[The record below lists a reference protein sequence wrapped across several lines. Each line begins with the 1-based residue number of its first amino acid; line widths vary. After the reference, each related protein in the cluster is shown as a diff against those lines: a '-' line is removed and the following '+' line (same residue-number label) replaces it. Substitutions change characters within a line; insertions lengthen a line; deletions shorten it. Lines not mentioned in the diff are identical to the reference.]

1 MHSILGRNMRNKM
14 EEFSSLMHTRLR
26 APPTPASALHAAM
39 WSLRT
44 FGESRHAGNAFSPG
58 DGSQTRTSAFS
69 EVCERA

>member
-44 FGESRHAGNAFSPG
+44 LKAVTLVMRSLQATARKRGRALSVR
-58 DGSQTRTSAFS
+58 SAS
-69 EVCERA
+69 GR